1 MSSGSWVGKSS
12 AHAQMLVHQLRYS
25 RIRRCGGGIVQIN
38 RAIHAGLLLKE
49 MGVVNP
55 QDSGFIAQQG
65 MAFFDLS

>member
-1 MSSGSWVGKSS
+1 
-12 AHAQMLVHQLRYS
+12 MLVHQLRYS

-38 RAIHAGLLLKE
+38 GAIHAGLLLKE
-49 MGVVNP
+49 MDVVNP